1 MIPFDIVIVAGQS
14 NAEGSGIGMVENDYV
29 PSPSVWSMDV
39 EKSVEHLPN
48 TLRVTYYDRPFVL
61 QIAKEREY
69 EGGKVGE
76 IGLSFAREYEKTC
89 LQEGRN
95 ILILHCAIGGSGF
108 YRREWTTD
116 GQIYRKMIEM
126 IDYAL
131 SLNPENR
138 LVAFLWHQGECDA
151 WEGTTPAEF
160 HKELK
165 AMACSVRE
173 RYHVPALPFIAGDV
187 TAQWKKENQAIVD
200 PIVARIKQVIA
211 QIGNAAFVETDD
223 LPSNDEVVGN
233 GDVLHYSRKALYM
246 MGERYFSAFE
256 KISERA

>member
-1 MIPFDIVIVAGQS
+1 MTPFDIVIVAGQS
-14 NAEGSGIGMVENDYV
+14 NAEGSGVGAVANDYV
-29 PSPSVWSMDV
+29 PSPRVWSLDV
-39 EKSVEHLPN
+39 EKNVEHLPS

-69 EGGKVGE
+69 QGGKVGE
-76 IGLSFAREYEKTC
+76 IGLSFVREYEKTC

-95 ILILHCAIGGSGF
+95 ILLLHCAIGGSGF

-116 GQIYRKMIEM
+116 GQIYQKMTEM

-138 LVAFLWHQGECDA
+138 LTAFLWHQGECDA
-151 WEGTTPAEF
+151 WEGTPPDEF
-160 HKELK
+160 REALK
-165 AMACSVRE
+165 AMICSVRE
-173 RYHVPALPFIAGDV
+173 RYCVPALPFIAGDFS
-187 TAQWKKENQAIVD
+187 ARWKKDNRAIVD
-200 PIVARIKQVIA
+200 PIVAQIKQVIA
-211 QIGNAAFVETDD
+211 QIGEGAFVETDD

-233 GDVLHYSRKALYM
+233 GDILHYSRKALYA

-256 KISERA
+256 KISKRA